1 MVNLHSVVSLIDSH
15 MDTGIPFSFGPFE
28 GTYFVRRHPEKSVT
42 EDSVCLFLQAEN
54 SSVLAVADGLGG
66 HKGGD
71 LASKIA
77 IETLLEQMEGEKAG
91 ISPMERITQSFD
103 IANQRI
109 LDLGIGAA
117 TTLVVGEL
125 QGKSCRFYHAG
136 DSMGMILG
144 SRGKCKW
151 ATLQHNQRGHGIES
165 GMVAPQDP
173 ELLAVN
179 HIVTNYLGTPA
190 MRIEVSPAVSLDPKD
205 RIFLF
210 SDGISDNLDLTKIPN
225 GSRTGFLVEWMTS
238 RVQISMETESGKPDD
253 ASLIIVCQR

>member
-1 MVNLHSVVSLIDSH
+1 MVNLHSVVSLINAH
-15 MDTGIPFSFGPFE
+15 MEEAVSFAFGAYE
-28 GTYFVRRHPEKSVT
+28 GVYLVRRHPEKSVT
-42 EDSVCLFLQAEN
+42 EDSVCLVLQEQESA
-54 SSVLAVADGLGG
+54 VLAVADGLGG

-71 LASKIA
+71 MASKIA
-77 IETLLEQMEGEKAG
+77 IETLIEQMEADKPGS
-91 ISPMERITQSFD
+91 SPMERITQSFD

-109 LDLGIGAA
+109 LELGIGAA

-125 QGKSCRFYHAG
+125 QGKTCRFYHAG
-136 DSMGMILG
+136 DSMGLILG

-190 MRIEVSPAVSLDPKD
+190 MRIEVSPAVELDPKD
-205 RIFLF
+205 RIMLM
-210 SDGISDNLDLTKIPN
+210 SDGISDNLKLNLIPN
-225 GSRTGFLVEWMTS
+225 GSRAVFLCDWIDA
-238 RVQISMETESGKPDD
+238 RVRACMGTESGKPDD
-253 ASLIIVCQR
+253 AALIVMCQR